1 MFDVE
6 RLLAGAPGSS
16 VTLRLRHPTE
26 TDARTLT
33 IVRGPVSL
41 RTVRGFA
48 RAENGAWRYL
58 IDPVHR
64 IGYIRISNFLESTT
78 RDFDIALGELLDER
92 VRGLILD
99 VRFNPGGVLH
109 EAVDLVDRFV
119 DDGIILTTVTRHRA
133 VQTYHATQRATTIGI
148 PLVLLINGASASAA
162 EIVAGSLQSH
172 GRATIIGRRSF
183 GKGSVQHLIQ
193 LKEHPAAVR
202 LTTAYYR
209 LPDGRVIHRTK
220 ANAHGNAWGILP
232 DIEVILNND
241 EAHAIQQSRSALD
254 VAFSNM
260 PFSPNDSVSDT
271 PPQRLEILRDR
282 QLLEALSHLRERG

>member
-1 MFDVE
+1 MPRYGLTWIAIFIAIALMFVRLPQMVAKQDAVLHTYSALVEVDALIHQKFVEPITNDRLVHGAIRGMMFQLDPYSGYIAPDELPAVMRSSRGDYIGIGVELGIRNGYLTVIAPIDGSPAAKVGVRAGELLLSIDGQDVDGFSVFDVE

-148 PLVLLINGASASAA
+148 PLV
-162 EIVAGSLQSH
+162 
-172 GRATIIGRRSF
+172 
-183 GKGSVQHLIQ
+183 
-193 LKEHPAAVR
+193 
-202 LTTAYYR
+202 
-209 LPDGRVIHRTK
+209 
-220 ANAHGNAWGILP
+220 
-232 DIEVILNND
+232 
-241 EAHAIQQSRSALD
+241 
-254 VAFSNM
+254 
-260 PFSPNDSVSDT
+260 
-271 PPQRLEILRDR
+271 
-282 QLLEALSHLRERG
+282 

>member
-1 MFDVE
+1 MFLQTLEAPCLVENPLEYAPHRFVIQRSAISVEDSRKDGLLSVGLVDRLTEDVLGSTDFSG
-6 RLLAGAPGSS
+6 LLSASIEEP
-16 VTLRLRHPTE
+16 HK
-26 TDARTLT
+26 LT
-33 IVRGPVSL
+33 
-41 RTVRGFA
+41 
-48 RAENGAWRYL
+48 
-58 IDPVHR
+58 
-64 IGYIRISNFLESTT
+64 
-78 RDFDIALGELLDER
+78 
-92 VRGLILD
+92 
-99 VRFNPGGVLH
+99 
-109 EAVDLVDRFV
+109 VDLVDRFV

-232 DIEVILNND
+232 DIEVLLNDD
-241 EAHAIQQSRSALD
+241 EAHAIQQSRWDVD
-254 VAFSNM
+254 VAFSSM
-260 PFSPNDSVSDT
+260 PFSPDDSAGDT